1 MKFCTLW
8 PQGILQDE
16 TNTSEKGE
24 RKAENRST
32 YRDIF
37 PYKVMHEAQMELPP
51 SVFVWNVECGMETEL
66 DRVLLLGVSRAAPWH
81 ISFGFCLFRY
91 KYGEDP
97 SHA

>member
-1 MKFCTLW
+1 
-8 PQGILQDE
+8 
-16 TNTSEKGE
+16 
-24 RKAENRST
+24 
-32 YRDIF
+32 
-37 PYKVMHEAQMELPP
+37 MELPP